1 MISELTI
8 INCVLLSSKGT
19 YCPPVSPIPN
29 GRCRCNSKKDL
40 SYCEPIY
47 SSMQIE
53 CTCNLGYRIVG
64 NQLLTCT
71 GRGQW
76 NYDQPTC
83 VKGMVTMNLNFYLAC
98 QDIYMYTSSIYL
110 DIILLCVTLNL
121 QYH

>member
-29 GRCRCNSKKDL
+29 GQCRCNSKKDL

-71 GRGQW
+71 NRGRW

-98 QDIYMYTSSIYL
+98 QDIYVY
-110 DIILLCVTLNL
+110 IINL
-121 QYH
+121 S